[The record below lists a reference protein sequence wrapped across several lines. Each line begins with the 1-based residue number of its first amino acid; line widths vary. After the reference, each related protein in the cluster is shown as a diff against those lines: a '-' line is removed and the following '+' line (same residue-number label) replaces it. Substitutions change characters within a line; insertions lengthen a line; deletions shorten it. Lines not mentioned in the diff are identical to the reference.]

1 SPTMP
6 PSLSVSYATMAKKSV
21 RSTETQTTLSF
32 PPCRDIDIQT
42 ATTDLLRPLELKP
55 SSSVHHSSPKKS
67 TPSLNSTARTK
78 STTPRTSPKKNTTTK
93 NPPKDKDH
101 SSDRAK
107 SKDRPSLS
115 TPSKHIKPPERH
127 GRMPKG
133 SMDPV
138 RIHQQDLDIEMDAEI
153 TDMEMSES
161 AFSKHKHKPRPHSL
175 HR

>member
-1 SPTMP
+1 EKEIQRIRVTKNISYPDARRQVVGSPTMP

-78 STTPRTSPKKNTTTK
+78 STTPRTS
-93 NPPKDKDH
+93 
-101 SSDRAK
+101 
-107 SKDRPSLS
+107 